1 MVCASCRLVSPS
13 GQGGR
18 WCLHFYP
25 APNIFTTNLND
36 MKKQANV
43 LIAMALAF
51 ATLTAAHAVAE
62 NPAIVRINKG
72 EAAKTIDIQLAN
84 LRQHFTSVVL
94 QDMEGKYWYS
104 ESIWHEDGYSKRLDL
119 NGMPTGHYLCL
130 VKNRGEFFTRSFRL
144 DETDL
149 VFYESAGAGNPGT
162 VFGVQTGSQRPALVR
177 ITAEGANT
185 VRLQLANLQEQPV
198 LAQLNIPGDAIVY
211 QQKVNGEQAFA
222 KNINMDGMA
231 AGMYF
236 LYLTIGDAALIQFM
250 EYSPAG
256 VRLGALEHLDKTPPE
271 SAGLARK

>member
-1 MVCASCRLVSPS
+1 
-13 GQGGR
+13 
-18 WCLHFYP
+18 
-25 APNIFTTNLND
+25 
-36 MKKQANV
+36 MKKRINV
-43 LIAMALAF
+43 LITLALTIAI
-51 ATLTAAHAVAE
+51 LTVASAVAE

-104 ESIWHEDGYSKRLDL
+104 ESIWNEDGYSKRLNL
-119 NGMPTGHYLCL
+119 NDIPNGHYLCL
-130 VKNRGEFFTRSFRL
+130 VKNRGDLFTQSFRL
-144 DETDL
+144 DETDI
-149 VFYESAGAGNPGT
+149 VFSESAGAGNPGT

-185 VRLQLANLQEQPV
+185 VRLQLANLQEQPA
-198 LAQLNIPGDAIVY
+198 LAQLNIPGDAVVY

-271 SAGLARK
+271 SAGLARRPSSTH